1 MKNNKSPAEFK
12 EYIDQRI
19 LESLVKVYKDK

>member
-12 EYIDQRI
+12 EYLDQRI
-19 LESLVKVYKDK
+19 IESLVKVYKEK